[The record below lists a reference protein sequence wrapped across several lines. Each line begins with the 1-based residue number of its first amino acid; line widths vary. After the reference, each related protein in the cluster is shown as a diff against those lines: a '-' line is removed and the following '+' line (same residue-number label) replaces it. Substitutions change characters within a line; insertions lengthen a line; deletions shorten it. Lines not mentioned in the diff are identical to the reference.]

1 MGTGT
6 ASCVLTPD
14 RRVTVT
20 LRLSAIIDVASRI
33 AEFQHTTTALLSRP
47 CDHSTYEAEW
57 LVIVHQVPV

>member
-20 LRLSAIIDVASRI
+20 LRLSALITDKRYIPDRRVQNRTVNVMV
-33 AEFQHTTTALLSRP
+33 F
-47 CDHSTYEAEW
+47 
-57 LVIVHQVPV
+57 